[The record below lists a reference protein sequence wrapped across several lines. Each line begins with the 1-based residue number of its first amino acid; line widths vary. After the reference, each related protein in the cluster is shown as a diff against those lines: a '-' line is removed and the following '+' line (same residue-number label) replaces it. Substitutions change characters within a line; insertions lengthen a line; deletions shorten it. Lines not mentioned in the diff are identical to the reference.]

1 MLIAYNQNICP
12 DTAYQL
18 IQIQDGVSV
27 YIPNAFTPDGDMTNQ
42 YFFPVISSIISPNTF
57 LFTIYNRWGEEVF
70 ISKDPNEKGD
80 GNNYITNNKCQDGV
94 YIWKLRFIMK
104 ESGEVINKDGHVN
117 LLR

>member
-1 MLIAYNQNICP
+1 MLIAYNQGICP
-12 DTAYQL
+12 DTAYQV

-27 YIPNAFTPDGDMTNQ
+27 YIPNTFTPDGDMTNQ

-70 ISKDPNEKGD
+70 NSKDPNEKWD
-80 GNNYITNNKCQDGV
+80 GSNYITNEKCQIGT
-94 YIWKLRFIMK
+94 YSWKLIFTVK
-104 ESGEVINKDGHVN
+104 ESGVMINKVGHVN